1 MQSIGSLVNKKFD
14 PSDSDKH
21 SLSLEYSRDKYV
33 SREFQK
39 YAYELA
45 KELDDLAHKSLYMR
59 LAKNTPRGLMESAR
73 SFVKDATN
81 AKSKGRLYM
90 WKLKQLKDSAKMKS
104 SVGDAMKNNANS

>member
-1 MQSIGSLVNKKFD
+1 MQSIGQLVSKKFD
-14 PSDSDKH
+14 PSNT
-21 SLSLEYSRDKYV
+21 DKYV
-33 SREFQK
+33 SQEFQK

-45 KELDDLAHKSLYMR
+45 KELDDLPHKSLYMR

-90 WKLKQLKDSAKMKS
+90 WKLKQLKDSAKMKT
-104 SVGDAMKNNANS
+104 NAIS

>member
-1 MQSIGSLVNKKFD
+1 MQSIGTLVSKKFD
-14 PSDSDKH
+14 PSDT
-21 SLSLEYSRDKYV
+21 DKYV

-45 KELDDLAHKSLYMR
+45 KELDDLPHKSLYMR

-81 AKSKGRLYM
+81 AKSKGRLFM
-90 WKLKQLKDSAKMKS
+90 WKLKQLKE
-104 SVGDAMKNNANS
+104 SVKLKHATVS